1 MEKKYYING
10 MTCNGCVNTVTKSL
24 KAHKKISKVSVSLEK
39 GEVTI
44 NSSNQ
49 ISLKSLR
56 DLLPAKY
63 EIDETL
69 NKNIENEKDSKA
81 KIRELWPLILSLI
94 YITIGSYLINH
105 KNPKLDF
112 LMGDFMGLFF
122 LLFAFFKL
130 LDIKG
135 FSQSFRMYDILAKI
149 VPLYGII
156 YPFIELALG
165 IMFLLKFGI
174 FQALCITLFVLTSTT
189 IGVVQS
195 LVSKESIR
203 CACLGSV
210 LNLPMTQATLIE
222 NAIMLTMAFVML
234 I

>member
-39 GEVTI
+39 GKVTI

-56 DLLPAKY
+56 NLLPAKY
-63 EIDETL
+63 EIDKTL

-135 FSQSFRMYDILAKI
+135 FSQSFRKYDILAKI

-174 FQALCITLFVLTSTT
+174 FQALCVTLFVLTSTT

>member
-24 KAHKKISKVSVSLEK
+24 KTHKKISKVSVSLEK

-56 DLLPAKY
+56 DLLPVKY

-112 LMGDFMGLFF
+112 LIGDFMGLFF
-122 LLFAFFKL
+122 LINIFL
-130 LDIKG
+130 I
-135 FSQSFRMYDILAKI
+135 SFL
-149 VPLYGII
+149 II
-156 YPFIELALG
+156 PNI
-165 IMFLLKFGI
+165 
-174 FQALCITLFVLTSTT
+174 
-189 IGVVQS
+189 
-195 LVSKESIR
+195 
-203 CACLGSV
+203 
-210 LNLPMTQATLIE
+210 
-222 NAIMLTMAFVML
+222 
-234 I
+234 